1 MAGMAESVAKG
12 GGSAADLGSIAR
24 SADLEQLFTRLAR
37 EWEEATR
44 FINSMTE
51 IVTHPAYQRIIGLG
65 PAALPLIF
73 RQLSRDPDH
82 WFWALKAITG
92 EDPVP
97 PAARGNLGKMKE
109 AWLQWGIAQGFVAAH

>member
-1 MAGMAESVAKG
+1 MVDMGESVTRGDNASG
-12 GGSAADLGSIAR
+12 LSSIAR
-24 SADLEQLFTRLAR
+24 SVDVERLFTLLTN

-44 FINSMTE
+44 FISSTTE
-51 IVTHPAYQRIIGLG
+51 MATHPAYQRIIGLG

-73 RQLSRDPDH
+73 RELRRNPNH

-97 PAARGNLGKMKE
+97 PATRGDLGAMTE
-109 AWLQWGIAQGFVAAH
+109 AWLQWATDRGFVATH

>member
-1 MAGMAESVAKG
+1 MGESVTS
-12 GGSAADLGSIAR
+12 GGSATDLSSIGR
-24 SADLEQLFTRLAR
+24 SVDIEQLFARLVR

-44 FINSMTE
+44 FISSMTE
-51 IVTHPAYQRIIGLG
+51 MAIHPAYQRIIGLG

-73 RQLSRDPDH
+73 RELRRNPDH

-97 PAARGNLGKMKE
+97 PATRGNLGSMTE
-109 AWLQWGIAQGFVAAH
+109 VWLQWGTERGFVAAH

>member
-1 MAGMAESVAKG
+1 MAGMAESVVKG

>member
-1 MAGMAESVAKG
+1 MGESVTS
-12 GGSAADLGSIAR
+12 GGSATDLSSIGR
-24 SADLEQLFTRLAR
+24 SVDIEQLFARLTR

-44 FINSMTE
+44 FISSMTE
-51 IVTHPAYQRIIGLG
+51 MATHPAYQRIIGLG

-73 RQLSRDPDH
+73 RELRRNPDH

-97 PAARGNLGKMKE
+97 PATRGNLGGMTE
-109 AWLQWGIAQGFVAAH
+109 AWLQWGTERGFVAAH